1 MSDKWLP
8 NTAWPSTDSWE
19 RWKMASFELPSRDT
33 ELAARRSTQLAEE
46 HEQARLAAQTKAR
59 AQGYAQGQAQGL
71 ADGTRAGL
79 KAGHEEGYEAGFA
92 EGHAAGRIAGLNETE
107 QLQSLLA
114 ACTEALESIETEIG
128 QSLISLAT
136 QIAQRVVHSTLAIA
150 PEKILDTVRDIFRI
164 DSDHQALSRLMVNP
178 ADLELIKTYLT
189 DNPSLEKWQLLSDPS
204 IERGGCIAETALGD
218 IDATLQTR
226 WQRVTAALGRDHP
239 WIAST

>member
-1 MSDKWLP
+1 MSDKWPP

-19 RWKMASFELPSRDT
+19 RWKMASFELPPRDT
-33 ELAARRSTQLAEE
+33 TRAAHPSAQLAKE
-46 HEQARLAAQTKAR
+46 HEQARLAVQAKAQAE
-59 AQGYAQGQAQGL
+59 GYAQGRVQGL

-92 EGHAAGRIAGLNETE
+92 EGHAAGRAAGLNETE
-107 QLQSLLA
+107 QLHSLLT
-114 ACTEALESIETEIG
+114 ACAQALESIEAEIG
-128 QSLISLAT
+128 QSLIALAT

-164 DSDHQALSRLMVNP
+164 DQDHQTLSHLRVNP

-189 DNPSLEKWQLLSDPS
+189 DDPSLEKWQLISDPG

-239 WIAST
+239 WIAAT

>member
-1 MSDKWLP
+1 MSDKWSP
-8 NTAWPSTDSWE
+8 ETAWPSTDSWE

-33 ELAARRSTQLAEE
+33 AQAARHSAQLAEE
-46 HEQARLAAQTKAR
+46 HERARLAAYTKAQ
-59 AQGYAQGQAQGL
+59 AEGYAQGQAQGL

-92 EGHAAGRIAGLNETE
+92 QGHAAGRAAGLNETE

-114 ACTEALESIETEIG
+114 ACAQALESIEAEIG

-136 QIAQRVVHSTLAIA
+136 QIAQRVVHGTLAIA
-150 PEKILDTVRDIFRI
+150 PEKILDTVRDIFRA
-164 DSDHQALSRLMVNP
+164 DPDHQTLSRLRVNP

-189 DNPSLEKWQLLSDPS
+189 DDPSLEKWQLISDPS

-226 WQRVTAALGRDHP
+226 WRRVTAALGRDHP